1 MTVCLT
7 IRPSVCLSVKVHKI
21 NCNNARPV
29 IMFIIQVL
37 TSTCYYHR
45 YCFSKCRY
53 NSLGD
58 EQAHFHGPNTP
69 GYKQTVNNSHNKPSP
84 STPWH
89 LQGPNTRGPGPN
101 PVNCA
106 YRQLQQNKLLI
117 HIYIFKEYRDKKIM
131 TKIIYKI
138 IQTMQS
144 PLPYTQCPS
153 TCRFFGK

>member
-1 MTVCLT
+1 MCMTVCLT

-89 LQGPNTRGPGPN
+89 LQGPNTRGPGLN

-106 YRQLQQNKLLI
+106 YAESQ
-117 HIYIFKEYRDKKIM
+117 Y
-131 TKIIYKI
+131 
-138 IQTMQS
+138 
-144 PLPYTQCPS
+144 
-153 TCRFFGK
+153 